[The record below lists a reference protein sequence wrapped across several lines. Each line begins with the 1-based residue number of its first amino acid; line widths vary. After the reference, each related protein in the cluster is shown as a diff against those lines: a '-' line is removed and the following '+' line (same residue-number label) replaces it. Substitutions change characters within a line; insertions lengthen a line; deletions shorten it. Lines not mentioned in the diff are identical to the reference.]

1 MEPLFPETLTP
12 VPAIAGEEQLMTQW
26 SDYLRGQAVLA
37 DRISKT
43 MTTPDMVKEFQGYA
57 ASFRHDA
64 DAEDKTQGQSKP
76 EPID

>member
-1 MEPLFPETLTP
+1 MLALT
-12 VPAIAGEEQLMTQW
+12 PAIAGEEQRMNEW

-57 ASFRHDA
+57 ASFRRDA
-64 DAEDKTQGQSKP
+64 EAEDKSQERNAP
-76 EPID
+76 DPIS